1 MPVLCV
7 ELSAATAVGYLEN
20 IRLDLTTDL
29 AWKEDNLAYASRRL
43 PFGG

>member
-7 ELSAATAVGYLEN
+7 ELSAAAAVGYLEN
-20 IRLDLTTDL
+20 IRLDLTPDL